1 MEFSEQIQETMQKIY
16 AYTKESAQNH
26 GGYVMLNWNMH
37 RNSFY
42 LWAAKQIMSITIV
55 FKVW

>member
-26 GGYVMLNWNMH
+26 GGYVMLN
-37 RNSFY
+37 
-42 LWAAKQIMSITIV
+42 
-55 FKVW
+55 